1 MNVLESVSPRRLLL
15 ILVTFL
21 TVWPAGALA
30 QDIPSAQTVVGE
42 EDGSRFARLRYLE
55 GQVTVEGLAGMRA
68 GEQLELNVP
77 ILAGDRIFTGEGRAE
92 IQFPDGS
99 FLRLDQHTEID
110 VVVIADLANQWEN
123 RTVLRLAS
131 GSAILLVENIASE
144 DDVFRVDTPTASVF
158 ILTRGTFRV
167 DASTDGER
175 TTMSSYNG
183 VAEVVA
189 EEASVLVRSGERTN
203 VIGQHSPNQP
213 WSFNYFRQ
221 DEFDRWNRARQG
233 AYVRPY
239 DNLPTQDV
247 PREVRPYVT
256 ELAYYG
262 DWIDDPDYGWVWRP
276 DDIDRE
282 WTPYLVGRWYQAP
295 AGLTWVSYEPWGWAP
310 YHYGRW
316 EVSLSVGWVWI
327 PGRVYSGGWVQ
338 WAYTPTYVGWC
349 PTNYYNYPAVVVTSL
364 HFGHHYYP
372 HRSWV
377 FVDKHHIHH
386 KHLQKVAV
394 PALHTEKIRGKS
406 VLVAPRIRRASGHL
420 SADSGRIP
428 RAGADDR
435 GDRVSFRTLEGK
447 GRVHSARETPRDGR
461 AVRSDPSVRRIDMR
475 GTLARRTRASGKPAS
490 GTLSS
495 DVPRVEPRNR
505 ADSGRIQRSQ
515 EPPSVQRPSPARTEP
530 QAKSSPTRRPFAR
543 VIRPEEQ
550 NRANTATHGG
560 SRPRVIRPQDRAKL
574 MHYILRQRNGR
585 TGTSQPS
592 SGKPQQKSGSVQPQG
607 PKRPAS
613 QGKVSRPSSSRGKS
627 SAPRSSSRSGSK
639 SSKSKK
645 KNR

>member
-1 MNVLESVSPRRLLL
+1 MNILESVSPRRLLL

-30 QDIPSAQTVVGE
+30 QDTPSARTMVGE
-42 EDGSRFARLRYLE
+42 EDGSRYARLRYLE
-55 GQVTVEGLAGMRA
+55 GQVTMEGLAGMRA

-77 ILAGDRIFTGEGRAE
+77 ILAGDRIFTGEGRVE

-99 FLRLDQHTEID
+99 FLRLDQHSEID

-158 ILTRGTFRV
+158 ILTRGIFRV

-189 EEASVLVRSGERTN
+189 EGASVLVRSGERTN

-247 PREVRPYVT
+247 PGEIRPYVS

-276 DDIDRE
+276 DDVDRE
-282 WTPYLVGRWYQAP
+282 WTPYLMGRWYQAP

-316 EVSLSVGWVWI
+316 EVSLGVGWVWI

-349 PTNYYNYPAVVVTSL
+349 PTNYYNYPVVVTSL

-394 PALHTEKIRGKS
+394 TALRTEEIHGKS
-406 VLVAPRIRRASGHL
+406 VLMAPRTRRASGNL
-420 SADSGRIP
+420 STDSGRMP

-435 GDRVSFRTLEGK
+435 GERVSFRTLEGQ
-447 GRVHSARETPRDGR
+447 GRVRSARETHRDGR
-461 AVRSDPSVRRIDMR
+461 AVRSDLSVRRIDMR
-475 GTLARRTRASGKPAS
+475 DTPARRMRPSRTPTS

-495 DVPRVEPRNR
+495 DVPRMEPRNR
-505 ADSGRIQRSQ
+505 ADSGRIQRDQ
-515 EPPSVQRPSPARTEP
+515 EPRSMQRPSTARTAP
-530 QAKSSPTRRPFAR
+530 QASSSARPSAGR
-543 VIRPEEQ
+543 VLRPEEQ
-550 NRANTATHGG
+550 RRTSTAAPGN
-560 SRPRVIRPQDRAKL
+560 SRPRVLRAEDRAKL
-574 MHYILRQRNGR
+574 MRLILRQRARR

-592 SGKPQQKSGSVQPQG
+592 GGQTQQKSGTVQPQG

-613 QGKVSRPSSSRGKS
+613 QGKVSRPSSSKGKS
-627 SAPRSSSRSGSK
+627 SAPRSRSHSK

-645 KNR
+645 KNH

>member
-1 MNVLESVSPRRLLL
+1 
-15 ILVTFL
+15 
-21 TVWPAGALA
+21 
-30 QDIPSAQTVVGE
+30 
-42 EDGSRFARLRYLE
+42 
-55 GQVTVEGLAGMRA
+55 QVTMEGLAGMRA

-158 ILTRGTFRV
+158 ILTRGIFRV

-203 VIGQHSPNQP
+203 VIGRHSPNQP

-247 PREVRPYVT
+247 PREVRPYVS

-276 DDIDRE
+276 DDIDQE

-338 WAYTPTYVGWC
+338 WAFTPTYVGWC
-349 PTNYYNYPAVVVTSL
+349 ATNYFNFPVVVASH

-377 FVDKHHIHH
+377 FVEKHRIHH
-386 KHLQKVAV
+386 KHVHKVAV
-394 PALHTEKIRGKS
+394 AAVRTEEVRTKS
-406 VLVAPRIRRASGHL
+406 LVAAPHSRRASGDL
-420 SADSGRIP
+420 STDSGRITK
-428 RAGADDR
+428 AGANTH

-447 GRVHSARETPRDGR
+447 GQARNAREKPRDGR

-475 GTLARRTRASGKPAS
+475 GTPARRTRPSGAPASGK
-490 GTLSS
+490 LSS
-495 DVPRVEPRNR
+495 DVPRWDPRSR
-505 ADSGRIQRSQ
+505 ADSGRVQRRQ
-515 EPPSVQRPSPARTEP
+515 EPPSVQRRSPARKDP
-530 QAKSSPTRRPFAR
+530 QAKPSPPRRPTMR

-550 NRANTATHGG
+550 TRAKTDTPGG
-560 SRPRVIRPQDRAKL
+560 SKHRALRAEDRAKL
-574 MHYILRQRNGR
+574 MQHILRRRNSR
-585 TGTSQPS
+585 TGTSKPS
-592 SGKPQQKSGSVQPQG
+592 GGKPQQQGGSVQPQG
-607 PKRPAS
+607 PKRPAP
-613 QGKVSRPSSSRGKS
+613 QGKVSRPSSSKGKS
-627 SAPRSSSRSGSK
+627 SAAKSRSRSGSK
-639 SSKSKK
+639 SSKGKK

>member
-1 MNVLESVSPRRLLL
+1 MNTLESVSPSRLLL

-30 QDIPSAQTVVGE
+30 QDTPSAQTMVGE
-42 EDGSRFARLRYLE
+42 EDGSRYGRLRYLE
-55 GQVTVEGLAGMRA
+55 GQVTMEGLAGMRA

-99 FLRLDQHTEID
+99 FLRLDQHSEID

-123 RTVLRLAS
+123 RTVLRLVS

-158 ILTRGTFRV
+158 ILTRGIFRV

-189 EEASVLVRSGERTN
+189 EGASVLVRSGERTN
-203 VIGQHSPNQP
+203 VIGRHSPNQP

-247 PREVRPYVT
+247 PGEVRPYVS

-276 DDIDRE
+276 DDVDRE

-316 EVSLSVGWVWI
+316 EVSLGVGWVWI

-338 WAYTPTYVGWC
+338 WAYTPTYVGWS
-349 PTNYYNYPAVVVTSL
+349 PTNYYNYPVVVTSL

-394 PALHTEKIRGKS
+394 PALRTEEVRGKS
-406 VLVAPRIRRASGHL
+406 VPITPRTRRASGDL
-420 SADSGRIP
+420 SADSGRMP
-428 RAGADDR
+428 RAVADDR
-435 GDRVSFRTLEGK
+435 GERVSFRTLEGK
-447 GRVHSARETPRDGR
+447 GRVRSTRETPRDGR
-461 AVRSDPSVRRIDMR
+461 AVRSDLSVRRIDMR
-475 GTLARRTRASGKPAS
+475 DTPARRMRLTHTPTS

-495 DVPRVEPRNR
+495 DVPRMEPRNR
-505 ADSGRIQRSQ
+505 ADSGRIQR
-515 EPPSVQRPSPARTEP
+515 PSTARTEP
-530 QAKSSPTRRPFAR
+530 QASSSARPSAGR
-543 VIRPEEQ
+543 VLRPEEQ
-550 NRANTATHGG
+550 RRTSTAAPDN
-560 SRPRVIRPQDRAKL
+560 SRPRVIRAEDRAKL
-574 MHYILRQRNGR
+574 MRLILRQRTRR

-592 SGKPQQKSGSVQPQG
+592 GGQPQQKSGTVQPQG

-613 QGKVSRPSSSRGKS
+613 QGKVSRPSSSKGKS
-627 SAPRSSSRSGSK
+627 SAPRSRSHSK

-645 KNR
+645 KNH

>member
-1 MNVLESVSPRRLLL
+1 MNILESVSPRRLLL

-30 QDIPSAQTVVGE
+30 QDIPLEPTVVGE
-42 EDGSRFARLRYLE
+42 EDGSRYGRLRYLE
-55 GQVTVEGLAGMRA
+55 GQVTMEGLDGMRA

-123 RTVLRLAS
+123 RTVLRLSS
-131 GSAILLVENIASE
+131 GSVILLVENIASE

-158 ILTRGTFRV
+158 ILTRGVFRV

-175 TTMSSYNG
+175 TTMSSYSG

-203 VIGQHSPNQP
+203 VIAQHSPSQP

-221 DEFDRWNRARQG
+221 DEFDRWNRGRQG

-239 DNLPTQDV
+239 DNLPTQEV
-247 PREVRPYVT
+247 PGEVRPYVA

-282 WTPYLVGRWYQAP
+282 WTPYLMGHWYQAP

-316 EVSLSVGWVWI
+316 EVSLGVGWVWI

-349 PTNYYNYPAVVVTSL
+349 PTNYYNYPVVVSSV

-386 KHLQKVAV
+386 KHVHQVAVDPLRTAEIRTKSVVAV
-394 PALHTEKIRGKS
+394 PRT
-406 VLVAPRIRRASGHL
+406 RRASGDL
-420 SADSGRIP
+420 GTDSGRVTKT
-428 RAGADDR
+428 GSH

-447 GRVHSARETPRDGR
+447 GRVRNARETPRDGR

-475 GTLARRTRASGKPAS
+475 GAPARRTRPSDAPASGK
-490 GTLSS
+490 LSS
-495 DVPRVEPRNR
+495 DVPRWEPRDR
-505 ADSGRIQRSQ
+505 ADSGRVRRSQ
-515 EPPSVQRPSPARTEP
+515 EPPSAQRPSPARKES
-530 QAKSSPTRRPFAR
+530 QATPSPTRRPRTR

-550 NRANTATHGG
+550 NGAKTATPGG
-560 SRPRVIRPQDRAKL
+560 SRPRAIRSEDRAKL
-574 MHYILRQRNGR
+574 MQHILRQRNSR

-592 SGKPQQKSGSVQPQG
+592 GGKPQQHGASVQPQG

-613 QGKVSRPSSSRGKS
+613 QGKVSRPSSSKGKS
-627 SAPRSSSRSGSK
+627 SAHKSRSRSGSK
-639 SSKSKK
+639 SSKGKK